1 MNDDARKLK
10 CLLENPDAPDAGE
23 WLRALGEKYPYFPIA
38 RALELRSVYAGLDEA
53 DRQRLVEELTL
64 SVPGS
69 DAARRLADP
78 AGDEFDNFYP
88 PEAKPAKPSTDTT
101 IDRFLETY
109 GNESAEETA
118 TLEKLIFNPVPD
130 YAQQLERDGTAPAEE
145 DVAGDSQLARINRF
159 IRSQQQ
165 SAPDTRVEL
174 RDEMEPAAT
183 EDSAEVTAQTPAAI
197 PQPAPER
204 RPSAAA
210 TPENSLL
217 SESLAKIYIK
227 THRYER
233 AYEILSRLSLAVPEK
248 NAYFADQLRFLRKV
262 MLAESFR
269 KQHSAASGNAS
280 SPQ

>member
-38 RALELRSVYAGLDEA
+38 RALELRSAYAELTGV
-53 DRQRLVEELTL
+53 DRERLVEDLAL
-64 SVPGS
+64 SLS
-69 DAARRLADP
+69 DSGAARRLADS

-88 PEAKPAKPSTDTT
+88 PEVKPAKPSTDTT

-130 YAQQLERDGTAPAEE
+130 YAQQLERDEAAPTEE
-145 DVAGDSQLARINRF
+145 DTAGDSQLARINRF

-165 SAPDTRVEL
+165 SAPDAIAESQN
-174 RDEMEPAAT
+174 EMEPAAT
-183 EDSAEVTAQTPAAI
+183 EASAEVTHQEPAAA
-197 PQPAPER
+197 PQSAPER
-204 RPSAAA
+204 RLSAAA

>member
-23 WLRALGEKYPYFPIA
+23 WVRALGEKYPYFPIA

-130 YAQQLERDGTAPAEE
+130 YAQQLERDEAVPAEE
-145 DVAGDSQLARINRF
+145 DADSDSQLARINRF
-159 IRSQQQ
+159 IRSQKQ
-165 SAPDTRVEL
+165 SAPDATVEL
-174 RDEMEPAAT
+174 QDEMEPAAT
-183 EDSAEVTAQTPAAI
+183 EASAEVTAQAPAAI